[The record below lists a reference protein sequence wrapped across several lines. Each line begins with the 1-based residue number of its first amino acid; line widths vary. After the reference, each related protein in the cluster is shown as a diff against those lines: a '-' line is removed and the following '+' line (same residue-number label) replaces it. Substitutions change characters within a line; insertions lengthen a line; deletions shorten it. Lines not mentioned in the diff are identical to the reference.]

1 MNNLFDRDKHRER
14 REEER
19 RKTEEF
25 NKRRKEVEF
34 EKGDV
39 LALILAALTTILP
52 VAIAVILLIWFLT
65 SAFFH
70 FFK

>member
-1 MNNLFDRDKHRER
+1 MNNLFDRNKHRER

-39 LALILAALTTILP
+39 LALILAALSTILP

>member
-1 MNNLFDRDKHRER
+1 MNSLFDRNKHRER

-39 LALILAALTTILP
+39 LALILAALSTILP

>member
-1 MNNLFDRDKHRER
+1 MNSLFDRNKHRER
-14 REEER
+14 RAEEK

-25 NKRRKEVEF
+25 NRKRKEVDF

-52 VAIAVILLIWFLT
+52 VAIGAILVIWFLT